1 MKLLEENIQGNLY
14 DFGFLRYNT
23 GKYSN
28 KNTLDFIQLKN
39 LALP

>member
-14 DFGFLRYNT
+14 DLEFLRYNT